1 VAKKYQNFALW
12 GLFIALL
19 LLIDAITQW
28 PDQNL
33 HLIACDVG
41 QGDGIIIT
49 HRFTQVVIDGGPN
62 SNITNCLSN
71 HTPFWDRTIELVILT
86 HPDYDHYRGLID
98 LVEGYQVSQII
109 ANNISKDNSSFWQLH
124 RLIINRQIPVYAP
137 SRGDK
142 INAGQLKFTVLHP
155 SSEIGDI
162 ALWQNNPITID
173 QGSSSSSLSAV
184 LGAYSGDANE
194 ASISLLLDFGDVEA
208 LLTGDIGSRSEQ
220 ALVGE
225 GLITDVEIL
234 KVAHHGSKFSTSS
247 EFLGASLPDIALI
260 SVGAKNTYGHPT
272 RDTLNR
278 LDTVGAKILRT
289 DLLGTIHLITDGQQ
303 IWQKP

>member
-1 VAKKYQNFALW
+1 MADKIKKFIPW
-12 GLFIALL
+12 SLFISFLL
-19 LLIDAITQW
+19 LFGAITQW
-28 PDQNL
+28 PDDNV
-33 HLIACDVG
+33 HIIACDVG
-41 QGDGIIIT
+41 QGDGTLII
-49 HRFTQVVIDGGPN
+49 HQFTQVVIDGGPN
-62 SNITNCLSN
+62 SNIVNCLSE
-71 HTPFWDRTIELVILT
+71 HMPFWDKTIELAVMT

-98 LVEGYQVSQII
+98 LVEGYQVSQMV
-109 ANNISKDNSSFWQLH
+109 ANNISKDNSSFWQLQNLVIDH
-124 RLIINRQIPVYAP
+124 QIPVYAP
-137 SRGDK
+137 SRGDQ

-155 SSEIGDI
+155 SSKIGDI
-162 ALWQNNPITID
+162 ALWQNYPIITD
-173 QGSSSSSLSAV
+173 QETNQSTLSAV

-194 ASISLLLDFGDVEA
+194 ASITLLLDFEDVEI

-225 GLITDVEIL
+225 GLITDVEVL

-247 EFLGASLPDIALI
+247 EFLGASLPEIALI

-272 RDTLNR
+272 SDTLNR

-289 DLLGTIHLITDGQQ
+289 DQLGTIELITDGEK